1 MLDTS
6 FLIRLLNKND
16 SLHENAKGYFRHLLG
31 EKTILKC
38 STISVAE
45 YCVRGKHAELPL
57 RNLQIVPFN
66 FDHAIRAGEIMS
78 ILLAKKAV
86 PADVERT
93 IVINDIKLF
102 AQADVEK
109 EIDGYLTSD
118 SRNIKL
124 YSAVRQTS
132 ELSFKFLDIKTP
144 CHEAFGFLPLS

>member
-1 MLDTS
+1 
-6 FLIRLLNKND
+6 
-16 SLHENAKGYFRHLLG
+16 
-31 EKTILKC
+31 
-38 STISVAE
+38 
-45 YCVRGKHAELPL
+45 
-57 RNLQIVPFN
+57 
-66 FDHAIRAGEIMS
+66 MS